1 MSEPLP
7 EAFSTAIAIVKPER
21 ASPELPAESSTPAP
35 SIPLADSSST
45 QRQAEDALPSAQDT
59 LQEPADDRTSATSPS
74 PEVNEREGSAYEEE
88 GDMALDQDD
97 EYEDDSALSD
107 DSEKPR
113 KKGRRPRQIWSAA
126 EDAALW
132 RGVDLVPFL
141 GATRVSCDGRLL
153 PRALLLAEYVRRQ
166 TRCIRSRIQVNTRI
180 GHLART
186 EELKKRLRGPDVP
199 LEEAK
204 RYDWST
210 LLGPDHFPETKRTLS
225 SAKLRPTPRQA
236 GPRASYPPT
245 LTSQR
250 EHTQHDLSSS
260 RPTPSLPH
268 LYNVSEAIASAQMF
282 SSGSASFAASPY
294 AHTQV
299 AGQLTILPAFT
310 PRSYIP
316 INSQH
321 QQTSPF
327 LNELSCLLSPF
338 VACRDLTSFV
348 RALFACGVTGI
359 DVLTDLLLLDD
370 GILDS
375 FLDLVGKQ
383 KKLGGVQLAFGK
395 KALQAMRECLGPTE

>member
-132 RGVDLVPFL
+132 RV
-141 GATRVSCDGRLL
+141 
-153 PRALLLAEYVRRQ
+153 
-166 TRCIRSRIQVNTRI
+166 
-180 GHLART
+180 
-186 EELKKRLRGPDVP
+186 KKRLRGPDVP